1 MAEKELRDMEEGDKQ
16 EIFREETRRRLD
28 VIESKIEHLDQI
40 VVQGNGREA
49 LTVQVARLETK
60 MAEIDGK
67 MTKLDK
73 IDRIVTE
80 LNTNIALLKENTDK
94 VPDLQVSI
102 EAMKASSNAAQ
113 KTKWSA
119 LQIVGF
125 VVSLLSASIIGPLIV
140 HVLTK
145 AH

>member
-1 MAEKELRDMEEGDKQ
+1 MEDNEKQ
-16 EIFREETRRRLD
+16 ELFREETRRRLD

-73 IDRIVTE
+73 IDRLVTE
-80 LNTNIALLKENTDK
+80 LNTNMASMKANLEK
-94 VPDLQVSI
+94 VPELQTSI
-102 EAMKASSNAAQ
+102 EAMKASSTAA
-113 KTKWSA
+113 KRTSWSA
-119 LQIVGF
+119 MQIVAF
-125 VVSLLSASIIGPLIV
+125 VVSLLFASFIGPLV
-140 HVLTK
+140 VNALSK

>member
-1 MAEKELRDMEEGDKQ
+1 MEDNEKQ
-16 EIFREETRRRLD
+16 ELFREETRRRLD

-73 IDRIVTE
+73 IDRLVTE
-80 LNTNIALLKENTDK
+80 LNTNMASMKANLEK
-94 VPDLQVSI
+94 VPELQTSI
-102 EAMKASSNAAQ
+102 EAMKASSNA
-113 KTKWSA
+113 TRRTSWSA
-119 LQIVGF
+119 MQIVAF
-125 VVSLLSASIIGPLIV
+125 VASLLFASFIGPLV
-140 HVLTK
+140 VNALSK